1 VSERTPEI
9 AAVLARAS
17 EHALALGWPAPA
29 IEHLFL
35 AILDDESMADALA
48 SAGVSVAALRL
59 DVSRIAR
66 YAPKPAVP
74 PDLGPWLAYVEGLSR
89 QRGREALTMSFLLG
103 QVLAASK
110 AIVAVLANQKVSQVD
125 VLEAISHGGTRA
137 GAAAALPRARVVA
150 GAAVG
155 APGDYRL
162 VLHNDDFTTFP
173 FVCEVLVRE
182 LGMDAQD
189 AAKLA
194 VEVHAQGRG
203 AVWRYKLD
211 KARKLVAVVDEKA
224 RAAGFPLR
232 VTIEPA

>member
-1 VSERTPEI
+1 MSERTPEI
-9 AAVLARAS
+9 AVVLARAS

-35 AILDDESMADALA
+35 AILDDECMADALA
-48 SAGVSVAALRL
+48 SAGVSVATLRL

-89 QRGREALTMSFLLG
+89 QRGREALTIGFLLG

-125 VLEAISHGGTRA
+125 VLEAISHGATR

-150 GAAVG
+150 GAGVG
-155 APGDYRL
+155 APGEYRL

-173 FVCEVLVRE
+173 FVCEVLTRD
-182 LGMDAQD
+182 LGMDAQG

-194 VEVHAQGRG
+194 VEVHARGRASTG
-203 AVWRYKLD
+203 RYGLSE
-211 KARKLVAVVDEKA
+211 AEKLVARVADKA

-232 VTIEPA
+232 VTIQPVD